1 MGDKY
6 EYPQANGI
14 GTVTE
19 DEASITLIPDTKN
32 ELYLYVE
39 RIGISVYR
47 AAIGGGGILQIKES
61 DGDAIIWTV
70 NVDGIKDVS
79 IDWGDEGAKASN
91 NQGTGLIA
99 VLSGADT
106 QASVSIGITAHYNR
120 E

>member
-6 EYPQANGI
+6 EYPQANAI
-14 GTVTE
+14 GAVTE
-19 DEASITLIPDTKN
+19 DEASIEILPDTKN

-39 RIGISVYR
+39 RIAISVYK
-47 AAIGGGGILQIKES
+47 AAIGGNGILQIKES
-61 DGDAIIWTV
+61 DGDKVVWTT

-79 IDWGDEGAKASN
+79 IDLGDEGAKASD

-106 QASVSIGITAHYNR
+106 QASVSIGITGHYNR